1 VARYQKTVFTSFLVF
16 LPAGV
21 AAVIWFQLT
30 RTSSSAV
37 VVAGAIT
44 ILVIALAINQAALVV
59 PLRRR
64 FTTAVER
71 QDADGVDAV
80 LDEAAAMWPRSAK
93 MRAFVD
99 GNRGVALM
107 FRERWVEAVAQA
119 RSALA
124 RPLARTQEALLL
136 NNLAWALAHTGAL
149 DEAATIGERALSGAQ
164 TEVLRGFANGTL
176 GAIYAL
182 RGEADRALVH
192 LDAADAISAGG
203 GAIQAT
209 RQYYRGVVFQSKGL
223 AADAIGAFEAARAA
237 APASP
242 FGRHAASRLADL
254 RSPRRS
260 PSYPLGRAQSP

>member
-1 VARYQKTVFTSFLVF
+1 VTRYQKNVFTSFLVF

-37 VVAGAIT
+37 VVAGVIT

-64 FTTAVER
+64 FAAAVER

-124 RPLARTQEALLL
+124 GQLARTQEALLL

-149 DEAATIGERALSGAQ
+149 DEAATIGERALAGAQ

-182 RGEADRALVH
+182 RGEPDRALVH

-203 GAIQAT
+203 GLFRRPGSTIEALCSSRRAWPRT
-209 RQYYRGVVFQSKGL
+209 PSGHSKR
-223 AADAIGAFEAARAA
+223 RALRRLHHRSA
-237 APASP
+237 GMP
-242 FGRHAASRLADL
+242 RRASRICDRLVA
-254 RSPRRS
+254 
-260 PSYPLGRAQSP
+260 SY